1 MKIKSLYMFGL
12 MAAAAAFTACD
23 DAKEPTYTPAAP
35 IDTPTDAAYFDA
47 SEKSSFVV
55 GETDTEVTYSVSRDK
70 AGEAATISLSSAVT
84 FKDEAGAEV
93 DASNLFTIP
102 TTATFAADA
111 LNAPI
116 EISFVASDL
125 LPNVPYTI
133 KLTVGDGLETPY
145 FSQVSDVTVR
155 FAPWTDVVG
164 PNGETVAILYDG
176 FVNGVGAVGE
186 FYNECKIQSSPAIK
200 GLYRVVN
207 PYQPGI
213 PAPYILPADESYEGN
228 YYMYFNASNPAKVFI
243 CDENGNAKTEEGSVA
258 LFNTGVQ
265 INFSSGPSTAIY
277 GTGLATLRLA
287 QGKPDEA
294 EGYYGKLSNG
304 ILTFPGDQSLLV
316 TTQEDLETT
325 GNLYV
330 GKNAMFKLVFPGVDE
345 DANENWAELG
355 ECQFSD
361 GVIAPFYEISST
373 AVSYSVPIEQNEDN
387 PGMFRLVNPYKEGIC
402 PYGISYD
409 GDIKILI
416 DCSEPDCVYVKL
428 QDTGIVHESD
438 GPVYI
443 MNFAQNAKQGGMT
456 SEQIIQA
463 GCNDTFANGKITF
476 GVGLGTGHEASSHIM
491 INFPES
497 KNMTEEGDPVSNS
510 LYSTSQPSSITLP
523 GTAASAPAKRTTV
536 KNSPLNTSRKHYVDH
551 FEAIVSN
558 SNVLLRK
565 NLTPVSL

>member
-55 GETDTEVTYSVSRDK
+55 GETDTEVTYSVSRAK
-70 AGEAATISLSSAVT
+70 AGEAATVSLSSAVT

-111 LNAPI
+111 LSAPI
-116 EISFVASDL
+116 EISFVATDL

-145 FSQVSDVTVR
+145 FSQVSSVTMR
-155 FAPWTDVVG
+155 FAPWNDVLG

-176 FVNGVGAVGE
+176 FLNGVGSIGE

-207 PYQPGI
+207 PYQPGN
-213 PAPYILPADESYEGN
+213 PAPYILPADENYEGN

-243 CDENGNAKTEEGSVA
+243 CDENGNAKTEDGTVA

-265 INFSSGPSTAIY
+265 INFTAGPSTAIY
-277 GTGLATLRLA
+277 GTGQATLQLA
-287 QGKPDEA
+287 RGKTEEA
-294 EGYYGKLSNG
+294 EPYYGKLSNG

-330 GKNAMFKLVFPGVDE
+330 GKNAMFKLVFPG
-345 DANENWAELG
+345 ANAEGSWAELG
-355 ECQFSD
+355 EAMFTD
-361 GVIAPFYEISST
+361 GVIAPMFGISET
-373 AVSYSVPIEQNEDN
+373 AETYAVPVEQSEDN
-387 PGMFRLVNPYKEGIC
+387 PALYRLVNPYKEGIC
-402 PYGISYD
+402 PYGVAYD
-409 GDIKILI
+409 GDIHIII
-416 DCSEPDCVYVKL
+416 DCTNPQCVFVK
-428 QDTGIVHESD
+428 QQETGVVDEND
-438 GPVYI
+438 GPVTILNYAYNASGRYSEDEI
-443 MNFAQNAKQGGMT
+443 IANGWNDVFA
-456 SEQIIQA
+456 
-463 GCNDTFANGKITF
+463 DGKITF
-476 GVGLGTGHEASSHIM
+476 GLGIGQSAESYSHIVV
-491 INFPES
+491 NFPES
-497 KNMTEEGDPVSNS
+497 HNTDSNSGKPVSNI
-510 LYSTSQPSSITLP
+510 LYFTEQATVIELP
-523 GTAASAPAKRTTV
+523 GTAASAPAKRMTV